1 MGVWFFWRDR
11 HLNIIIL
18 IMIAAVFPSESLWA
32 QALAVFPS
40 GSGVTVSR
48 MSFLKEEQPLSPS
61 AVPAI
66 FHAGKFLETDRNY
79 VNFGSTYHRYWM
91 HFSLSGSRTD
101 QQLMLEF
108 NNPQLYRLQI
118 YAGKND
124 SLSLLYNTGSD
135 FPFTQR
141 PFLYGN
147 FVFPLEAKAG
157 ETMDYF
163 VLLDR
168 RQEIL
173 KFTLNIYERPYFM
186 QQYNRHYWQ
195 YGCFTGIVLF
205 IMLFSIFLSITL
217 HAKIHLWYTLY
228 IMLMLLFVLADT
240 GLGYEFLWGQ
250 FPLVNK
256 HAKTLLGMV
265 AFPVQLQFMQQFIS
279 QQKNSVFFRFLQLNK
294 ALFIFLAVGFIIMI
308 SQAWILPIP
317 LMIFFRICFYVAYV
331 TGILLVFL
339 SLAEKIRYGN
349 RVALIY
355 LVAVLMILVQV
366 AIVMMIR
373 WHVLDMTI
381 DTSATMACCILA
393 EIIILTLG
401 LTFRYNYYKKEKNKL
416 ELALATQQNALLQ
429 RVVDAVEEEK
439 RRIAED
445 LHDGLGGTLAVIKG
459 MVSGMDGSL
468 KQSSGA
474 FAADAV
480 QLLDQACM
488 DLRFI
493 AHDLMPAA
501 FHSTGL
507 GKALEE
513 AVHKANLVSAE
524 IQFTYIQSG
533 IVFTLDQKTALC
545 IYRMLLEMLHNI
557 RKHAHATQAIVQ
569 LTYFPES
576 VQLLVEDNGCGMS
589 SPVIAGAGIGLRN
602 LYSRAEYINSK
613 IHIDS
618 GRNGTT
624 IICDIPYNKFG

>member
-1 MGVWFFWRDR
+1 MGAWFFRRDR
-11 HLNIIIL
+11 HLTIIIL
-18 IMIAAVFPSESLWA
+18 IFIAVVFPPMPLWA
-32 QALAVFPS
+32 QVLDVCPS
-40 GSGVTVSR
+40 GSGISVSN
-48 MSFLKEEQPLSPS
+48 MSFLKEEQSLPLST
-61 AVPAI
+61 VPAL
-66 FHAGKFLETDRNY
+66 FHTGQFQETDRNY

-91 HFSLSGSRTD
+91 HFSLTGSDTD

-108 NNPQLYRLQI
+108 NNPQLYRLQL
-118 YAGKND
+118 YVGEKD
-124 SLSLLYNTGSD
+124 SLSMLYNTGSD
-135 FPFTQR
+135 FPFAQR

-147 FVFPLEAKAG
+147 FVFPLHVKAG
-157 ETMDYF
+157 EKTDYF

-173 KFTLNIYERPYFM
+173 KFTLNIYERQYFM

-205 IMLFSIFLSITL
+205 IILFSVFLSITL

-228 IMLMLLFVLADT
+228 ILLMLMFVLADT

-250 FPLVNK
+250 FPILNK

-265 AFPVQLQFMQQFIS
+265 AFPVQLQFMQLFIS
-279 QQKNSVFFRFLQLNK
+279 QQKGSLLFKLIRLNK
-294 ALFIFLAVGFIIMI
+294 ALFMFLIVGFLIMI
-308 SQAWILPIP
+308 WRAWVLPVP
-317 LMIFFRICFYVAYV
+317 AMMFFRICFYVAYV

-339 SLAEKIRYGN
+339 SLAEKIRQGN

-355 LVAVLMILVQV
+355 LAAVMMILVQV
-366 AIVMMIR
+366 VIVMMIR
-373 WHVLDMTI
+373 WHLLDMTI
-381 DTSATMACCILA
+381 DTSATMACCVLA
-393 EIIILTLG
+393 EIILLTLG

-416 ELALATQQNALLQ
+416 ELALANQQNALLQ
-429 RVVDAVEEEK
+429 RVVEAVEEEK

-459 MVSGMDGSL
+459 MVTGMD
-468 KQSSGA
+468 SSPARAPGA
-474 FAADAV
+474 LAADAA

-501 FHSTGL
+501 FHATSL

-513 AVHKANLVSAE
+513 AVHKADLVSAE

-533 IVFTLDQKTALC
+533 TAFTLDQKTALC

-557 RKHAHATQAIVQ
+557 RKHARATQAIVQ
-569 LTYFPES
+569 LTYFPQS
-576 VQLLVEDNGCGMS
+576 VQLLVEDNGCGIAS
-589 SPVIAGAGIGLRN
+589 TVIEEQGIGLKN

-624 IICDIPYNKFG
+624 IICDIPYNKDR